1 MGGVAPPPEHRVRC
15 LAPLTRS
22 GGDEELRLRI
32 DERTVGVKIRI
43 SQLSRQLVEN
53 LPDRTLDLLEIA
65 ALVYGA
71 DSAVSRGGETDQ
83 QMGHKWHRR
92 FIVEISVRD
101 LVFWQA
107 GDVQDALE
115 ETLMFLSGDRFE
127 FTFVQKKDPEAERS
141 RFFDLGTDRAWQADR
156 ILMFSGGLDS
166 FAGAL
171 EEIADHHQRV
181 ALVSHFSA
189 TKTGPIQR
197 DLKQALE
204 KRFGMECLK
213 HVPVQV
219 QMTKG
224 GRKDGTHRSRSF
236 LFAVLGAIA
245 AQAFGRDRVSFHE
258 NGVVSLNL
266 PPVSNVLGTRATR
279 TTHPQTLARFSGFF
293 GKVFDGGIRVDN
305 PFFWRSKTDVSETIT
320 RLGMSDQIA
329 HTRSCADVHNQTKQH
344 VHCGRCSQCIDRRFA
359 VLAAGAMGYDP
370 EEAYKLDLL
379 DGRREDVRDREIAL
393 SYVRN
398 ARAYEHMSP
407 EHLVQTFPAVLD
419 AVNYLDQPADTALT
433 LITKLLNRHGASVAS
448 VMREALRNR
457 DLESFPEA
465 SLPQLF
471 GDEERRAAL
480 PGIPVPT
487 PEISETSAQAM
498 VLEIDEQRNLFRI
511 DGKIDLGKSASSEL
525 LIELAKEWL
534 EGAGQ
539 GLDPLDYPL
548 VSVHALMRRIGV
560 GSEETVRRR
569 VNRARR
575 LLMERFVSAGMSEDL
590 AENMIE
596 NIPWHGYRL
605 TPDLVTVRRMKGD

>member
-1 MGGVAPPPEHRVRC
+1 MGGVAHPPEHRVWC
-15 LAPLTRS
+15 LAPLTKS
-22 GGDEELRLRI
+22 GGDEVLRLRI
-32 DERTVGVKIRI
+32 DERTVDVKIRI

-71 DSAVSRGGETDQ
+71 DSAVSRGGQTDQ
-83 QMGHKWHRR
+83 QMGRKWHRR
-92 FIVEISVRD
+92 FIVEIPVRD
-101 LVFWQA
+101 LVFWQT
-107 GDVQDALE
+107 GDVQNALE
-115 ETLMFLSGDRFE
+115 GMLMFLSGDRFE

-141 RFFDLGTDRAWQADR
+141 RFFDLGTDSAWQADR

-171 EEIADHHQRV
+171 EDIADHHQRV

-189 TKTGPIQR
+189 TKIGPIQR
-197 DLKQALE
+197 NLKKALE
-204 KRFGMECLK
+204 ERFGKECLK

-219 QMTKG
+219 QMAKG
-224 GRKDGTHRSRSF
+224 GRKEGTHRSRSF

-293 GKVFDGGIRVDN
+293 RKVFDGCIRVDN
-305 PFFWRSKTDVSETIT
+305 PFFWRTKTDVIKSIG

-359 VLAAGAMGYDP
+359 VLAAGALGYDP
-370 EEAYKLDLL
+370 KEAYKLDLL
-379 DGRREDVRDREIAL
+379 DGQREDVHDREIAL

-433 LITKLLNRHGASVAS
+433 LITKLLNRHGASVAR
-448 VMREALRNR
+448 VMRETLGNR
-457 DLESFPEA
+457 DLENFPEA

-471 GDEERRAAL
+471 GDEERRATL

-487 PEISETSAQAM
+487 PEIAETSAQAM
-498 VLEIDEQRNLFRI
+498 MLEIDEQRNLFRI

-548 VSVHALMRRIGV
+548 VSANVLMRRIGV

-575 LLMERFVSAGMSEDL
+575 LLMGRFASAGMSEDL

-596 NIPWHGYRL
+596 NVPWHGYRL

>member
-1 MGGVAPPPEHRVRC
+1 MGGAALPPEHRVWC

-22 GGDEELRLRI
+22 GGDEELRLKI
-32 DERTVGVKIRI
+32 DERTVSVKIRI
-43 SQLSRQLVEN
+43 SQFSRQLVEN

-65 ALVYGA
+65 ALVYGT

-83 QMGHKWHRR
+83 QMGRKWHRR
-92 FIVEISVRD
+92 FIVEIPVRD

-107 GDVQDALE
+107 SDVAGALE
-115 ETLMFLSGDRFE
+115 EMLMFLSGDRFE
-127 FTFVQKKDPEAERS
+127 FTFVKKNDPEAERG
-141 RFFDLGTDRAWQADR
+141 RFFDLGTDSAWQADR

-171 EEIADHHQRV
+171 EEVADHHQRV

-189 TKTGPIQR
+189 TKIGPIQR
-197 DLKQALE
+197 NLKKALE
-204 KRFGMECLK
+204 DRFGKGCLK

-219 QMTKG
+219 QMAKG
-224 GRKDGTHRSRSF
+224 GRKEGTHRSRSF
-236 LFAVLGAIA
+236 LFAVLGAIT
-245 AQAFGRDRVSFHE
+245 AQAFDRDRVSFHE
-258 NGVVSLNL
+258 NGVVSINL

-279 TTHPQTLARFSGFF
+279 TTHPQTLARFSDFF

-305 PFFWRSKTDVSETIT
+305 PFIWRTKRDVIDTIA

-329 HTRSCADVHNQTKQH
+329 HTRSCADVHNQTKQY

-359 VLAAGAMGYDP
+359 VIAAGAAGYDP

-379 DGRREDVRDREIAL
+379 NGQRKGVRDREIAL

-398 ARAYEHMSP
+398 ARAFEHMSP
-407 EHLVQTFPAVLD
+407 EHLERTFPAVLD
-419 AVNYLDQPADTALT
+419 AVGYLDQPADTALI
-433 LITKLLNRHGASVAS
+433 LITKLLNRHGASVSS
-448 VMREALRNR
+448 VMRETLRNR

-471 GDEERRAAL
+471 SDEERRATL

-487 PEISETSAQAM
+487 PEIAETSTQAM
-498 VLEIDEQRNLFRI
+498 VLEIDEQRRHVRI
-511 DGKIDLGKSASSEL
+511 DGNIDLGKSASSEL

-534 EGAGQ
+534 DGAGQ
-539 GLDPLDYPL
+539 GLDALDYPL
-548 VSVHALMRRIGV
+548 VSATALMRRIGV
-560 GSEETVRRR
+560 VSEETVRRR

-575 LLMERFVSAGMSEDL
+575 LLMERFASAGLAEDL
-590 AENMIE
+590 AENLIE

-605 TPDLVTVRRMKGD
+605 TPDLVKVRRMKGD

>member
-15 LAPLTRS
+15 LTPLTKS

-32 DERTVGVKIRI
+32 DERTVSVKIRI

-83 QMGHKWHRR
+83 QMGRKWHRR
-92 FIVEISVRD
+92 FIVEIPVRD
-101 LVFWQA
+101 PVFWQA

-115 ETLMFLSGDRFE
+115 GMLMFLSGDRFE
-127 FTFVQKKDPEAERS
+127 FTFVQKDDPEAERS
-141 RFFDLGTDRAWQADR
+141 RFFNLGTDSAWQADR

-171 EEIADHHQRV
+171 EEIADHHHHV

-189 TKTGPIQR
+189 TKIGPIQR
-197 DLKQALE
+197 NLKKALE
-204 KRFGMECLK
+204 DRFGKGCLK

-219 QMTKG
+219 QMAKG
-224 GRKDGTHRSRSF
+224 GRKEGTHRSRSF

-266 PPVSNVLGTRATR
+266 PLVSNVVGTRATR

-305 PFFWRSKTDVSETIT
+305 PFFWRTKTDVIETIA

-359 VLAAGAMGYDP
+359 VLAAGALGYDP

-379 DGRREDVRDREIAL
+379 DGQREDVHDREIAL
-393 SYVRN
+393 
-398 ARAYEHMSP
+398 
-407 EHLVQTFPAVLD
+407 
-419 AVNYLDQPADTALT
+419 
-433 LITKLLNRHGASVAS
+433 
-448 VMREALRNR
+448 
-457 DLESFPEA
+457 
-465 SLPQLF
+465 
-471 GDEERRAAL
+471 
-480 PGIPVPT
+480 
-487 PEISETSAQAM
+487 
-498 VLEIDEQRNLFRI
+498 
-511 DGKIDLGKSASSEL
+511 
-525 LIELAKEWL
+525 
-534 EGAGQ
+534 
-539 GLDPLDYPL
+539 
-548 VSVHALMRRIGV
+548 
-560 GSEETVRRR
+560 
-569 VNRARR
+569 
-575 LLMERFVSAGMSEDL
+575 
-590 AENMIE
+590 
-596 NIPWHGYRL
+596 
-605 TPDLVTVRRMKGD
+605 